1 MVLCAALTF
10 PRSVRYCKGA
20 MLPPTTTSS
29 NLPAE
34 TTVAT
39 LGRIL
44 RTVAD
49 RSNLESILNDI
60 ISATGASGARIWWR
74 IRSEYPIRHWITCG
88 GSQPSHNSVPPA
100 EGPWSAVW
108 QDRGRIM
115 ELSATD
121 LPASVLGPD
130 VMAQRVDIWALVP
143 SGTRARGVAVL
154 WYRDD
159 VQGLPLSDKELLREA
174 LSAVSAQIWWRERW
188 AQRKLERE
196 LLDETGRLL
205 AQSFER
211 DDVLT
216 RIFEI
221 LRRVV
226 QYDAGG
232 IFLIH
237 PKAGEVVHTTQVG
250 YDPDALQNL
259 HLKIGEG
266 LVGHVA
272 KTGERINIP
281 DVSQDQRYVN
291 ARASSRSALV
301 VPIEVRERRLG
312 VLNLESDRLAAYDAN
327 DEWLVRAFA
336 HQLAIALDRAELF
349 DKQIQVRRL
358 SEQLAVA
365 RSIQQSFLPQRAPDI
380 EGYDVAGA
388 NFPSEQVGGDYFDF
402 VPIVPGQ
409 WGLAIADVSGKGI
422 PAAIIM
428 AGFRASLIAEIRNN
442 YAIRTIFRK
451 VNNVLK
457 EMTPRDNFVTAF
469 YGVLDSTNRVLTFAN
484 AGHNPPLLFRSGG
497 AVERLEEGGPL
508 VGVIADARYVERPVW
523 LGKGDLIL
531 LYTDGVTESM
541 RESGEEFGE
550 ARLIELVRASQDLG
564 AAALCERIHQEV
576 KSFAAGASGMDDI
589 TLVAVRVL

>member
-1 MVLCAALTF
+1 MFIIDMMPKVEPAST
-10 PRSVRYCKGA
+10 R
-20 MLPPTTTSS
+20 
-29 NLPAE
+29 PAE
-34 TTVAT
+34 ATVTA
-39 LGRIL
+39 LGHIL
-44 RTVAD
+44 RTVAE
-49 RSNLESILNDI
+49 RSNLEYILGEI
-60 ISATGASGARIWWR
+60 IQATGAAGARIWWR
-74 IRSEYPIRHWITCG
+74 VRADYPIRHWMTLG
-88 GSQPSHNSVPPA
+88 AEPPHQLA
-100 EGPWSAVW
+100 GPTSEGAWSGIW
-108 QDRGRIM
+108 QDLGRIL
-115 ELSATD
+115 EVPRVD
-121 LPASVLGPD
+121 LPPHVLESSIPGG
-130 VMAQRVDIWALVP
+130 RVDVWALVP

-154 WYRDD
+154 WYDESA
-159 VQGLPLSDKELLREA
+159 QPPSSGDKELLREA

-211 DDVLT
+211 DDVLQ

-237 PKAGEVVHTTQVG
+237 PKAGEVIHTTQIG
-250 YDPDALQNL
+250 YDPEALENL

-281 DVSQDQRYVN
+281 DVSVDPRYVN
-291 ARASSRSALV
+291 ARPSSRSALV

-312 VLNLESDRLAAYDAN
+312 VLNLESDRREAYDAN

-358 SEQLAVA
+358 SEQLSVA
-365 RSIQQSFLPQRAPDI
+365 RSIQESFLPRHAPDI
-380 EGYDVAGA
+380 DGYDLAGV
-388 NFPSEQVGGDYFDF
+388 NYPSELVGGDYFDF

-451 VNNVLK
+451 VNNVLR

-469 YGVLDSTNRVLTFAN
+469 YGVLDTTNRVFTFTN
-484 AGHNPPLLFRSGG
+484 AGHNPPLLMRADGN
-497 AVERLEEGGPL
+497 VERLVEGGPL
-508 VGVIADARYVERPVW
+508 VGVIADATYVERPLW
-523 LGKGDLIL
+523 LGKGDLVL
-531 LYTDGVTESM
+531 LYTDGVTEAHS
-541 RESGEEFGE
+541 RGGEEFGE
-550 ARLIELVRASQDLG
+550 ARLIDLVKRSRDLSAS
-564 AAALCERIHQEV
+564 ALCDRIHQEV
-576 KSFAAGASGMDDI
+576 RSYAAGGETLDDI
-589 TLVAVRVL
+589 TLVALRAL

>member
-1 MVLCAALTF
+1 MLPEINATSRQPAESTVAAL
-10 PRSVRYCKGA
+10 GH
-20 MLPPTTTSS
+20 
-29 NLPAE
+29 
-34 TTVAT
+34 
-39 LGRIL
+39 IL
-44 RTVAD
+44 RTVAE
-49 RSNLESILNDI
+49 RSNLEYILGEI
-60 ISATGASGARIWWR
+60 VRATGASGARIWWR
-74 IRSEYPIRHWITCG
+74 IRAEYPIRHWITVGAGHPHQLG
-88 GSQPSHNSVPPA
+88 GPTSDGA
-100 EGPWSAVW
+100 WAGIW
-108 QDRGRIM
+108 QDRGRIL
-115 ELSATD
+115 ELSWPD
-121 LPASVLGPD
+121 LPPHVLDAEIQGKRAD
-130 VMAQRVDIWALVP
+130 VWALVP

-154 WYRDD
+154 WYDGSAT
-159 VQGLPLSDKELLREA
+159 GLPLPDKELLREA
-174 LSAVSAQIWWRERW
+174 LSAVAAQMWWRERW

-211 DDVLT
+211 DEVLQ

-226 QYDAGG
+226 RYDAGG
-232 IFLIH
+232 IFLID
-237 PKAGEVVHTTQVG
+237 PRAGEVVHTTQVG
-250 YDPDALQNL
+250 YDSEALGNL

-272 KTGERINIP
+272 KTGERVNIP
-281 DVSQDQRYVN
+281 DVSQDPRYVN
-291 ARASSRSALV
+291 ARAASRSALV

-312 VLNLESDRLAAYDAN
+312 VLILESDRLEAYDAN
-327 DEWLVRAFA
+327 DEWLVKAFA

-349 DKQIQVRRL
+349 SKQIQVRRL

-380 EGYDVAGA
+380 EGYDVAGV

-469 YGVLDSTNRVLTFAN
+469 YGVLDTHNRVFTFTN
-484 AGHNPPLLFRSGG
+484 AGHNPPLLFRADGH
-497 AVERLEEGGPL
+497 VERLVEGGPL
-508 VGVIADARYVERPVW
+508 VGVIADATYVERPLW
-523 LGKGDLIL
+523 LGKGDLVL
-531 LYTDGVTESM
+531 LFTDGVTEAQ
-541 RESGEEFGE
+541 RNGGEEFSE
-550 ARLIELVRASQDLG
+550 ARLVELVKRSRDLSAS
-564 AAALCERIHQEV
+564 ALCDRIHQEV
-576 KSFAAGASGMDDI
+576 LSFAANGDPLDDI
-589 TLVAVRVL
+589 TLVAIRAV

>member
-1 MVLCAALTF
+1 
-10 PRSVRYCKGA
+10 
-20 MLPPTTTSS
+20 MLPQATTTS
-29 NLPAE
+29 NQPAA
-34 TTVAT
+34 TTMAA
-39 LGRIL
+39 LGHIL
-44 RTVAD
+44 RTVAE
-49 RSNLESILNDI
+49 RSNLEYILSEI
-60 ISATGASGARIWWR
+60 LSATGASGVRIWWR
-74 IRSEYPIRHWITCG
+74 YRAEYPMRHWITVG
-88 GSQPSHNSVPPA
+88 GEPPHSQVWPGSDGVWA
-100 EGPWSAVW
+100 GIW
-108 QDRGRIM
+108 QDRGRIL
-115 ELSATD
+115 ELSRPD
-121 LPASVLGPD
+121 LPPNVLEPHLPGD
-130 VMAQRVDIWALVP
+130 RVDVWALVP
-143 SGTRARGVAVL
+143 SGTRARGVAAL
-154 WYRDD
+154 WYQDSTPE
-159 VQGLPLSDKELLREA
+159 LPLSDKELLREA

-205 AQSFER
+205 AQSFDR
-211 DDVLT
+211 DEVLT

-232 IFLIH
+232 IFLID
-237 PKAGEVVHTTQVG
+237 PQAGAVTHTTQVG
-250 YDPDALQNL
+250 YDPAALGSL
-259 HLKIGEG
+259 HLKIGQG

-272 KTGERINIP
+272 KTGERVNIP
-281 DVSQDQRYVN
+281 DVSLDPRYVN

-312 VLNLESDRLAAYDAN
+312 VLGLESDRPAAYDAN
-327 DEWLVRAFA
+327 DEWLVKAFA

-358 SEQLAVA
+358 GEQLAVA
-365 RSIQQSFLPQRAPDI
+365 RSIQQSFLPQKAPRI
-380 EGYDVAGA
+380 EGYDIAGA

-402 VPIVPGQ
+402 VPIVQGQ

-451 VNNVLK
+451 VNNLLK

-469 YGVLDSTNRVLTFAN
+469 YGVLDAQNRVFTFTN
-484 AGHNPPLLFRSGG
+484 AGHNPPLLFRAGG
-497 AVERLEEGGPL
+497 QVERLEEGGPL
-508 VGVIADARYVERPVW
+508 VGVIAEAAYVERPVW
-523 LGKGDLIL
+523 LGRGDLLL
-531 LYTDGVTESM
+531 LYTDGVTESA

-550 ARLIELVRASQDLG
+550 ARLIELVKASAQLS
-564 AAALCERIHQEV
+564 ASELCERIHQEV
-576 KSFAAGASGMDDI
+576 HRFAGGDMTPDDI

>member
-1 MVLCAALTF
+1 MYSIT
-10 PRSVRYCKGA
+10 
-20 MLPPTTTSS
+20 MLEPATTTSHR
-29 NLPAE
+29 PAE
-34 TTVAT
+34 TVVAA

-49 RSNLESILNDI
+49 RSNLESILEEI
-60 ISATGASGARIWWR
+60 IRATGASGVRIWWR
-74 IRSEYPIRHWITCG
+74 IRAEYPIRHWITVG
-88 GSQPSHNSVPPA
+88 GPA
-100 EGPWSAVW
+100 PDRGVAPVADGPWSGIW
-108 QDRGRIM
+108 QDRGRIL
-115 ELSATD
+115 ELSAAEA
-121 LPASVLGPD
+121 PRHVLGP
-130 VMAQRVDIWALVP
+130 AAEASQVDIWALVP

-154 WYRDD
+154 WYDD
-159 VQGLPLSDKELLREA
+159 SQPSLSVADKELLREA

-211 DDVLT
+211 DEVLVQ
-216 RIFEI
+216 IFEI

-232 IFLIH
+232 IFLID
-237 PKAGEVVHTTQVG
+237 PQAGEVVNATQMG
-250 YDPDALQNL
+250 YDPAALGSL
-259 HLKIGEG
+259 HLKIGQG

-281 DVSQDQRYVN
+281 DVQKDPRYLN

-312 VLNLESDRLAAYDAN
+312 VLVLESDRLEAYDAN

-349 DKQIQVRRL
+349 DKQIQMRRL
-358 SEQLAVA
+358 SEQLNVA
-365 RSIQQSFLPQRAPDI
+365 RAIQQSFLPQRAPDI
-380 EGYDVAGA
+380 DGYDVAGY

-409 WGLAIADVSGKGI
+409 WGLAVADVSGKGI

-442 YAIRTIFRK
+442 YSIRTIFRK

-469 YGVLDSTNRVLTFAN
+469 YGVLDVANHVFTFAN

-497 AVERLEEGGPL
+497 VVERLEDGGPL
-508 VGVIADARYVERPVW
+508 VGVIADATYVERPVW
-523 LGKGDLIL
+523 LGKGDLVL
-531 LYTDGVTESM
+531 MYTDGVTESM
-541 RESGEEFGE
+541 KVGGEEFGE
-550 ARLIELVRASQDLG
+550 ARLIELVQNSRHLDSRG
-564 AAALCERIHQEV
+564 LCEHIHAEV
-576 KSFAAGASGMDDI
+576 RQFAGGARGMDDI
-589 TLVAVRVL
+589 TLVVVRVL

>member
-1 MVLCAALTF
+1 MLPKVESTPGRPAEATVAAL
-10 PRSVRYCKGA
+10 GH
-20 MLPPTTTSS
+20 
-29 NLPAE
+29 
-34 TTVAT
+34 
-39 LGRIL
+39 IL
-44 RTVAD
+44 RTVAE
-49 RSNLESILNDI
+49 RTNLEYILGEI
-60 ISATGASGARIWWR
+60 VQATGASGARIWWR
-74 IRSEYPIRHWITCG
+74 IRADYPIRHWITLG
-88 GSQPSHNSVPPA
+88 AEPPQQLA
-100 EGPWSAVW
+100 GPTSEGAWAAIW
-108 QDRGRIM
+108 QDRGRIV
-115 ELSATD
+115 ELARPD
-121 LPASVLGPD
+121 LPPHVLESHIPGE
-130 VMAQRVDIWALVP
+130 RVDVWALVP

-154 WYRDD
+154 WYEDAAP
-159 VQGLPLSDKELLREA
+159 QPPLPDKELLREA

-205 AQSFER
+205 AHSFER
-211 DDVLT
+211 DDVLQ

-232 IFLIH
+232 IFLID
-237 PKAGEVVHTTQVG
+237 PKAGEVVHTTQIG
-250 YDPDALQNL
+250 YDAEALDNL

-272 KTGERINIP
+272 KTGDRINIP
-281 DVSQDQRYVN
+281 DVSVDARYVN
-291 ARASSRSALV
+291 ARPSTRSALV

-312 VLNLESDRLAAYDAN
+312 VLNLESDRREAYDAN

-358 SEQLAVA
+358 SEQLSVA
-365 RSIQQSFLPQRAPDI
+365 RSIQRSFLPQRAPDI
-380 EGYDVAGA
+380 DGYELAGV
-388 NFPSEQVGGDYFDF
+388 NYPSELVGGDYYDF

-451 VNNVLK
+451 VNNVLR

-469 YGVLDSTNRVLTFAN
+469 YGVLDTHNRVFTFTN
-484 AGHNPPLLFRSGG
+484 AGHNPPLLFRGDG
-497 AVERLEEGGPL
+497 PVERLAEGGPL
-508 VGVIADARYVERPVW
+508 VGVIADATYVERPLW
-523 LGKGDLIL
+523 LGKGDLVL
-531 LYTDGVTESM
+531 LYTDGVTEAM
-541 RESGEEFGE
+541 GEGGEEFGE
-550 ARLIELVRASQDLG
+550 ARLVELVKRSRDLSAS
-564 AAALCERIHQEV
+564 ALCDRIHQEV
-576 KSFAAGASGMDDI
+576 MAFSSAGETLDDI
-589 TLVAVRVL
+589 TLVALRTL